1 MTRFFTSDEHF
12 GHANIIRYCN
22 RPFASAGDM
31 DEALIESWAKTV
43 GPKDEVWVL
52 GDFAL
57 GPIYAALDLAQL
69 LPGRKFLVPGNHD
82 RCWPGHRKGGAKWVA
97 EYEAAGFRVVEAP
110 VKLRLA
116 GRDVLLS
123 HFPYTSGSPK
133 DESRYATD
141 RPVDVG
147 KWLLHGHVHEK
158 WRQRGR
164 QVNVGVDAWAGRPVP
179 EDEIA
184 HFIEAG
190 PADKEPLPW
199 GWAAGLVS
207 ARQPGAKQ

>member
-1 MTRFFTSDEHF
+1 VTRFFTADEHF
-12 GHANIIRYCN
+12 GHANIIRYSG
-22 RPFASAGDM
+22 RPFASADDM
-31 DEALIESWAKTV
+31 GEALIKAWAATV

-69 LPGRKFLVPGNHD
+69 LPGRKTLVPGNHD
-82 RCWPGHRKGGAKWVA
+82 RCWPGHRKGGEKWVA

-110 VKLRLA
+110 VELRLA
-116 GRDVLLS
+116 GRDVRLN
-123 HFPYTSGSPK
+123 HFPYVGDSRENK
-133 DESRYATD
+133 NRYALH
-141 RPVDVG
+141 RPVDAG

-164 QVNVGVDAWAGRPVP
+164 QVNVGVDAWAGRPVA
-179 EDEIA
+179 EDELVRL
-184 HFIEAG
+184 IEAG

-199 GWAAGLVS
+199 DWG
-207 ARQPGAKQ
+207 